1 MNKKDLIQFC
11 KYYKGDDKSPF
22 KETDARFTAWR
33 IESLWVDAML
43 SNSEQ
48 LNRSLNEYLMHGLK
62 DFCKTDDIP
71 ISLKAFL
78 MNRYFQ
84 YAEREDVNEF
94 KKFYNQ
100 LYK

>member
-11 KYYKGDDKSPF
+11 KYYQGEKESPF
-22 KETDARFTAWR
+22 AQTDARFTAWR
-33 IESLWVDAML
+33 IEALWVDSML
-43 SNSEQ
+43 SDSEQ
-48 LNRSLNEYLMHGLK
+48 ISRSLDDYIMYGLK

-71 ISLKAFL
+71 ITLKAFL

-84 YAEREDVNEF
+84 YAERDDVNEF
-94 KKFYNQ
+94 KKFYNE